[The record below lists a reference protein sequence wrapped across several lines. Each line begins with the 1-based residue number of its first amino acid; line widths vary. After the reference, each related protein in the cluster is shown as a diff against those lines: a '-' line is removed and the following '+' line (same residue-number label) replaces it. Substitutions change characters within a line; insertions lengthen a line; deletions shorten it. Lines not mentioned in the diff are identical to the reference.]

1 MARASA
7 YLLLLVVTLF
17 VPATVSGQW
26 QQQLTGQ
33 IEQVQEH
40 LATSGYRLSNEAFTG
55 SLDEGAQESIPVTL
69 EPGRE
74 YMIVAVCDLDCS
86 DIDLRLHDDNGN
98 EVTADVEL
106 DDLPVVEAAP
116 RVSMTYSVQVI
127 MANCTADPCF
137 YGVRVFAKSKDNTV
151 ATAMEGT
158 RSHSGE
164 LRKGDETLTSGEYVD
179 VYHFEAHVGQT
190 VLVDLM
196 SSAFD
201 PYLILRQPNGK
212 QDENDDYQGSQG
224 HSRVEVVAGASGEW
238 QALVTTYQPGEGGEY
253 ELRIG
258 VWDEPPETP
267 TGSHSRRERGS
278 LSPGDQT
285 ISSGEYADVFVFD
298 GAPGDHVTI
307 ELQSDAFDPYLIV
320 RAPSGI
326 QYENDDYEGD
336 ATRSA
341 VSLTLIEGGRHTI
354 TVTSFDVGETGVY
367 ELRIDQAVSQ
377 SRTAATL
384 GQRTP
389 EP

>member
-1 MARASA
+1 MARST

-26 QQQLTGQ
+26 QQQLAGQ
-33 IEQVQEH
+33 IEQVEEH
-40 LATSGYRLSNEAFTG
+40 LATSGYRLSDEAFTG
-55 SLDEGAQESIPVTL
+55 SLNEGAHESIPLTL

-74 YMIVAVCDLDCS
+74 YMIVAVCDVDCS
-86 DIDLRLHDDNGN
+86 DIDLRLQDDTGN

-106 DDLPVVEAAP
+106 DDLPIVEAAP
-116 RVSMTYSVQVI
+116 RESTTYSVQVI
-127 MANCTADPCF
+127 MANCTTEPCF
-137 YGVRVFAKSKDNTV
+137 YGVRVFAKAKDITV
-151 ATAMEGT
+151 ARAMEGT
-158 RSHSGE
+158 RSHSGQ

-179 VYHFEAHVGQT
+179 VYYFEAHVGQT
-190 VLVDLM
+190 VVVDLM

-201 PYLILRQPNGK
+201 PYLILKQPNGK

-224 HSRVEVVAGASGEW
+224 HSQVELVAGASGEW

-258 VWDEPPETP
+258 VWDQPPEIP
-267 TGSHSRRERGS
+267 TGSHTRRESGS

-298 GAPGDHVTI
+298 GARDDHVTI
-307 ELQSDAFDPYLIV
+307 ELRSDDFDPYVIV
-320 RAPSGI
+320 RAPSSI

-336 ATRSA
+336 ATRSV
-341 VSLTLIEGGRHTI
+341 VSLTLTESGRHTI
-354 TVTSFDVGETGVY
+354 TVTSFEGGETGVY
-367 ELRIDQAVSQ
+367 DLLIDRAISD
-377 SRTAATL
+377 SRSTATL